1 MEVVRK
7 ELIGGE
13 GLIYLAT
20 RVSRSTGGPEE
31 IAEELNDRERV
42 RRLLSNVIRMGH
54 HSVLE
59 HSLIRLWVDC
69 DHQELLRLLINHK
82 YVEVTLGNPSLI
94 SLNPRTAIELLDSE
108 ARVIGLEAIRELPM
122 ISRILGIESEAE
134 PMLSVEMEKLSDE
147 PLMYSFLKSPHE
159 DPRHGFYAFWIEMS
173 RVASHQFVRHRR
185 LSFTQRSGRVTRPE
199 GFIFPDLSEDALKLM
214 REHAEMS
221 IKLYERLLSMGVRME
236 DARYILPSALRTA
249 IFVSGR
255 QSDWHHFLKLRLD
268 RSAQAEIR
276 RIAEIIASVIDPR
289 TLSNL
294 SL

>member
-289 TLSNL
+289 TLSNP